1 MARRRKNHLVTLE
14 GAEELDRA
22 LRQVSGRATGLTLAR
37 AADAGARVIAE
48 EAKRLAPRDS
58 GDLAEGIT
66 VQPGRLQQ
74 GRAQINVG
82 PGKDEWYGALQ
93 ELGTKHMAANPFL
106 RPAIEGKQAEAV
118 EAVLD
123 VLRDALKGF
132 LS

>member
-14 GAEELDRA
+14 GAEDLDRA

-37 AADAGARVIAE
+37 AADAGAQVIAE
-48 EAKRLAPRDS
+48 EAKRLAPRDT
-58 GDLAEGIT
+58 GALADGIT
-66 VQPGRLQQ
+66 VQPGKLQQ

-93 ELGTKHMAANPFL
+93 ELGTEHMPAHPFL
-106 RPAIEGKQAEAV
+106 RPALEGKKDEAAEAV
-118 EAVLD
+118 RD
-123 VLRDALKGF
+123 VLREALKGF